1 MDMPSI
7 LKNRMVSLFLVFF
20 LLPSCGYH
28 LSGSGDLVPKG
39 ATTISIPVFING
51 TDQPYV
57 DIEITQA
64 VVREFL
70 VDGRLDVANL
80 DSADLALHG
89 RVTAYE
95 ETALSYTAESYVQQY
110 RVRLVVDVRLE
121 DRRSKN
127 IIWKEQGVEGIF
139 ITDYPITYSPT
150 NTVEITATKTA
161 KEEAIRKASQ
171 DLASTLRSRV
181 LEGF

>member
-1 MDMPSI
+1 MQ
-7 LKNRMVSLFLVFF
+7 RMVKNSVGALFLF
-20 LLPSCGYH
+20 LLLAMPSCGYH

-39 ATTISIPVFING
+39 ATTISIPVFIND

-57 DIEITQA
+57 DIEITRA

-70 VDGRLDVANL
+70 VDGRLGVANL
-80 DSADLALHG
+80 ESADLALHG
-89 RVTAYE
+89 KVTAYD
-95 ETALSYTAESYVQQY
+95 ETALSYTADAYVQQY

-139 ITDYPITYSPT
+139 ISDYPITYSPA